1 MIWLPG
7 ASGKSSF
14 LTHGKGSRTKPISW
28 QKRPS
33 AMTDAEAHEY
43 VVRTEAFLDG
53 FFELLANTEP
63 VNQSAGR
70 QLVVIAKTIDG
81 VDYIKLCNLA
91 TLNDVTQ
98 GALLQAIEMELKCI
112 GAGPELDYADASAFF
127 SELQSAIDAVLK
139 RTRH

>member
-1 MIWLPG
+1 
-7 ASGKSSF
+7 
-14 LTHGKGSRTKPISW
+14 
-28 QKRPS
+28 
-33 AMTDAEAHEY
+33 MTDAEAHEY